1 MAHPLYAVGLQSQA
15 PLLLV
20 LADAGVS
27 PSMGRL
33 RYWEITGRLTG
44 VNPSTAKRPVW
55 SRAVT
60 AGVGYSTLTPEGVNP
75 YQVPSVFEGRYAYA
89 ADPDIGASVTP
100 YPQARE
106 GVTQRVHFPEKS
118 GLVFG
123 DFCHLG
129 VQADAT
135 GDWEWDVNVH
145 FEEL

>member
-1 MAHPLYAVGLQSQA
+1 MAHPLYAVGLQGQA

-33 RYWEITGRLTG
+33 RYWELVGNLSG
-44 VNPSTAKRPVW
+44 VNPSSAKRPVW
-55 SRAVT
+55 SRAIT
-60 AGVGYSTLTPEGVNP
+60 AGAGYSTLTPEPLGSIG
-75 YQVPSVFEGRYAYA
+75 VPSSFEGRYAYGV
-89 ADPDIGASVTP
+89 DPDIGVSVAD
-100 YPQARE
+100 YPLDRD
-106 GVTQRVHFPEKS
+106 GICQRVHFPEKS

-135 GDWEWDVNVH
+135 GDWTWDVNVH